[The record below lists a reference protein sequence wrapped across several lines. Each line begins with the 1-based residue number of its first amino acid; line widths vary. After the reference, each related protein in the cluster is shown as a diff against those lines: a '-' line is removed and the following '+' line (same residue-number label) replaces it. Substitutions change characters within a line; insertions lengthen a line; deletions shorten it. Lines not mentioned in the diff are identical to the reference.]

1 MAMFLE
7 MLRQTGARSG
17 ELWRLTWKDIDLS
30 HATITLNNPEKNGL
44 PRQIKVD
51 GNLVSMLDRFP
62 KTGDKLWNGN
72 IHTWRSSF
80 VAQRNRIAN
89 KLGNPRIKSIH
100 FHTLRHLYASLL
112 YHKTLNLLEVQQKL
126 GHRNIT
132 STAIYT
138 HLIQFEGDEYN
149 HSIAK
154 TIQEA
159 GKLVDVGFEFVCDYG
174 TEGKLFRKRK

>member
-1 MAMFLE
+1 MFLE

-51 GNLVSMLDRFP
+51 GNLVSMLNRFP